1 MKKDVTPLTPLE
13 SKAPKLSKPK
23 NSAAGIPAVISTAKY
38 GLGNMGVLGSIK
50 NLARVN
56 DFNGFDCPG
65 CAWPDPDKHRS
76 FAEFCE
82 NGAKAVADEGT
93 RNRAD
98 INFWSK
104 WSVSDLSKKSDHWLN
119 SQGRITQ
126 PMILMPKSE
135 YYVPISWNES
145 FDIIADNLVSLDNP
159 DQAIFYTSGRTS
171 NEAAFLWQ
179 LLARRFGT
187 NNLPDCSNMC
197 HESSGVA
204 LTESIGIGKGTV
216 TLEDFNSADLIIV
229 VGQNPGTNHPRMLTA
244 LRDARKKGASIIS
257 INPLTETGMKRFKH
271 PQNPIEMFGLGS
283 SIADKHLSIKI
294 NSDQAL
300 FRAFSKSIIESGKL
314 DNDFIQNST
323 YGYEDYKKLVLDTD
337 LGEISKITGINK
349 DEIIQ
354 VSKKISESK
363 STIVCWAMG
372 ITQHKNSVA
381 TIQEIVNFLLLG
393 GNIGKPGAGV
403 CPVRGHSNV
412 QGDRTVGI
420 NHKPSMEFIDNLEK
434 STGISSPT
442 SHGYDSVEAVKAM
455 ESGDAK
461 VFLAM
466 GGNFVSAMSDTN
478 RTSNALT
485 NCDLTVHISTK
496 PNRSHL
502 LSGKI
507 GLILPCL
514 GRTEID
520 ESTVGHQFVTVENS
534 MGIVHSSRGT
544 SKPASNYLISE
555 PSIVSGIGG
564 ALETRLE
571 RSGIAWGNLSD
582 NYDLVRDLIEKTIPG
597 FDNYNQRI
605 TNKSGFYLPNPPK
618 DSRTFKTKNS
628 LANFFCHDISCIS
641 SDQFMMMTIRSHDQY
656 NTTIYGL
663 DDRYRGIRNG
673 RRVVLMNKEDMLEN
687 GLETSDLVDLSSD
700 RDNGQIISPKWF
712 VVPYDIPSGNIATYF
727 PESNVL
733 IPLESVADRSNTPTS
748 KSVPI
753 GIKKSVTQ
761 ISSAL

>member
-1 MKKDVTPLTPLE
+1 
-13 SKAPKLSKPK
+13 
-23 NSAAGIPAVISTAKY
+23 
-38 GLGNMGVLGSIK
+38 
-50 NLARVN
+50 
-56 DFNGFDCPG
+56 
-65 CAWPDPDKHRS
+65 
-76 FAEFCE
+76 
-82 NGAKAVADEGT
+82 
-93 RNRAD
+93 
-98 INFWSK
+98 
-104 WSVSDLSKKSDHWLN
+104 
-119 SQGRITQ
+119 
-126 PMILMPKSE
+126 
-135 YYVPISWNES
+135 
-145 FDIIADNLVSLDNP
+145 
-159 DQAIFYTSGRTS
+159 
-171 NEAAFLWQ
+171 
-179 LLARRFGT
+179 
-187 NNLPDCSNMC
+187 
-197 HESSGVA
+197 
-204 LTESIGIGKGTV
+204 
-216 TLEDFNSADLIIV
+216 
-229 VGQNPGTNHPRMLTA
+229 
-244 LRDARKKGASIIS
+244 
-257 INPLTETGMKRFKH
+257 
-271 PQNPIEMFGLGS
+271 
-283 SIADKHLSIKI
+283 
-294 NSDQAL
+294 
-300 FRAFSKSIIESGKL
+300 
-314 DNDFIQNST
+314 
-323 YGYEDYKKLVLDTD
+323 
-337 LGEISKITGINK
+337 
-349 DEIIQ
+349 
-354 VSKKISESK
+354 
-363 STIVCWAMG
+363 MG

-420 NHKPSMEFIDNLEK
+420 NHKPSLTFIDNLEK
-434 STGISSPT
+434 STGISVPT
-442 SHGYDSVEAVKAM
+442 NHGFDSVEAVKAM
-455 ESGDAK
+455 ESGNAK

-478 RTSNALT
+478 RTSNALS

-502 LSGKI
+502 LTGKI

-520 ESTVGHQFVTVENS
+520 SSTYGHQFVTVENS

-544 SKPASNYLISE
+544 SKPASKYLISE

-571 RSGIAWGNLSD
+571 RSGIAWKNLSD

-597 FDNYNQRI
+597 FENYNQRI

-618 DSRTFKTKNS
+618 DSRTFKTKNG
-628 LANFFCHDISCIS
+628 LANFFCHDISCAS
-641 SDQFMMMTIRSHDQY
+641 SEQFMMMTIRSHDQY

-663 DDRYRGIRNG
+663 DDRYRGIRKG

-700 RDNGQIISPKWF
+700 RENSQVISPNWF

-753 GIKKSVTQ
+753 GIRKSVTQ
-761 ISSAL
+761 ISSVP

>member
-13 SKAPKLSKPK
+13 SNAPKLSKPK

-50 NLARVN
+50 NLTRVN

-98 INFWSK
+98 INFWSQ

-126 PMILMPKSE
+126 PMILMPESE

-337 LGEISKITGINK
+337 LDEISKITGINK

-354 VSKKISESK
+354 VSEKISESK

-420 NHKPSMEFIDNLEK
+420 NHKPSIEFIDNLEK

-673 RRVVLMNKEDMLEN
+673 RRVVLMNK
-687 GLETSDLVDLSSD
+687 
-700 RDNGQIISPKWF
+700 
-712 VVPYDIPSGNIATYF
+712 
-727 PESNVL
+727 
-733 IPLESVADRSNTPTS
+733 
-748 KSVPI
+748 
-753 GIKKSVTQ
+753 
-761 ISSAL
+761 

>member
-13 SKAPKLSKPK
+13 SNAPKLSKPK

-50 NLARVN
+50 NLTRVN

-98 INFWSK
+98 INFWSQ

-126 PMILMPKSE
+126 PMILMPESE

-337 LGEISKITGINK
+337 LDEISKITGINK

-420 NHKPSMEFIDNLEK
+420 NHKPSIEFIDNLEK

-520 ESTVGHQFVTVENS
+520 ESTIGHQFVTVENS

-687 GLETSDLVDLSSD
+687 GLEASDLVDLSSD
-700 RDNGQIISPKWF
+700 RKNGQVISPKWF

>member
-13 SKAPKLSKPK
+13 SNAPKLSKPK

-93 RNRAD
+93 RSRAD

-104 WSVSDLSKKSDHWLN
+104 WSVADLSKKTDHWLN
-119 SQGRITQ
+119 SQGRLTH
-126 PMILMPKSE
+126 PMILMPDSE
-135 YYVPISWNES
+135 HYVPLSWNES
-145 FDIIADNLVSLDNP
+145 FDIIADNLVSLKNP

-216 TLEDFNSADLIIV
+216 TLNDFNLADLIIV

-244 LRDARKKGASIIS
+244 LRDARKKGASVIS

-300 FRAFSKSIIESGKL
+300 FRAFSKSIINSGNL
-314 DNDFIQNST
+314 DNDFIKNST
-323 YGYEDYKKLVLDTD
+323 YGYDEYRKLALDAD
-337 LGEISKITGINK
+337 LDDISEITGISK

-420 NHKPSMEFIDNLEK
+420 NHKPSLTFIDNLEK
-434 STGISSPT
+434 STGISVPT
-442 SHGYDSVEAVKAM
+442 NHGFDSVEAVKAM
-455 ESGDAK
+455 ESGNAK

-478 RTSNALT
+478 RTSNALS

-502 LSGKI
+502 LTGKI

-520 ESTVGHQFVTVENS
+520 SSTYGHQFVTVENS

-544 SKPASNYLISE
+544 SKPASKYLISE

-571 RSGIAWGNLSD
+571 RSGIAWKNLSD
-582 NYDLVRDLIEKTIPG
+582 NYDLVRDLIEKTISG
-597 FDNYNQRI
+597 FENYNQRI

-618 DSRTFKTKNS
+618 DSRTFKTKNG
-628 LANFFCHDISCIS
+628 LANFFCHDISCAS
-641 SDQFMMMTIRSHDQY
+641 SEQFMMMTIRSHDQY

-663 DDRYRGIRNG
+663 DDRYRGIRKG

-687 GLETSDLVDLSSD
+687 GLETSDLVDLSSN
-700 RDNGQIISPKWF
+700 RENGQVISPNWF

-753 GIKKSVTQ
+753 GIRKSVTQ
-761 ISSAL
+761 ISSVP

>member
-98 INFWSK
+98 INFWSQ

-126 PMILMPKSE
+126 PMILMPESE

-300 FRAFSKSIIESGKL
+300 FRAFSKSIIESDKL

-687 GLETSDLVDLSSD
+687 GLEASDLVDLSSARED
-700 RDNGQIISPKWF
+700 GQVISPKWF